1 MPRSKRNKVVSLTK
15 AQQKTKDHKA
25 DLISEIRNY
34 IDEYK
39 HLFVFSYENLK
50 GTKFRDIRFRWRES
64 KLYMGK
70 NSLSKLAL
78 GRSPEDE
85 FKDNLRHV
93 SNLLNGEVAILFTNT
108 KPEDVIQ

>member
-15 AQQKTKDHKA
+15 TNAKGRDQKSKLVDS
-25 DLISEIRNY
+25 LRQF

-39 HLFVFSYENLK
+39 HIYVFAFENMRTSHFK
-50 GTKFRDIRFRWRES
+50 DVRMHWRES
-64 KLYMGK
+64 KIFMGK
-70 NSLSKLAL
+70 NKIAQIAL

-93 SNLLNGEVAILFTNT
+93 SEVIKGRSGKGSLLFSMLF
-108 KPEDVIQ
+108 